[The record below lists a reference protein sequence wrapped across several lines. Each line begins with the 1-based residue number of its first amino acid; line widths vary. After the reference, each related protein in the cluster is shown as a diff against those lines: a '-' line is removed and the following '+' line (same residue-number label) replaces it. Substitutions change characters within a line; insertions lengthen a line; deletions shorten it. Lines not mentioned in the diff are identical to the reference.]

1 MACGA
6 FVITA
11 GVDPRRVYDA
21 VQAILDQVG
30 NLRDGVP
37 EKELEKA
44 KRLSTG
50 RLMLRMEDTWAVSA
64 WMGGQESL
72 LGRIQDVDDVVAS
85 VNGVTADEVRRAA
98 NDLLATDKLNL
109 AVVGPTRGQ
118 RRFQRLLK
126 L

>member
-1 MACGA
+1 MLSERDKLNA
-6 FVITA
+6 
-11 GVDPRRVYDA
+11 D

-30 NLRDGVP
+30 HLRDIVP
-37 EKELEKA
+37 EEELEKA

-72 LGRIQDVDDVVAS
+72 LGRILDVDDVVAS

-98 NDLLATDKLNL
+98 NDLLSTNKLNL

-118 RRFQRLLK
+118 SRFQRLLK